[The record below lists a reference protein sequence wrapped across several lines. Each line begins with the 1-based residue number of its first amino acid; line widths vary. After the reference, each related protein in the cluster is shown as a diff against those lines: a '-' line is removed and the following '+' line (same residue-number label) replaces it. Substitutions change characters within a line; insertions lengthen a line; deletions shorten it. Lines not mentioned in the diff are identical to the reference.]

1 MWLHGGLDG
10 VQKGVQKGSSTGIQ
24 MEGPMFC
31 TDPLDNT
38 YPFLKIILQTVQNVL
53 LQYAEKIIKEFSI
66 WCDQGKTAYILMNNI
81 QQLRVQ
87 LEKLYETMGG
97 GGKVLYVYLVVC
109 M

>member
-1 MWLHGGLDG
+1 
-10 VQKGVQKGSSTGIQ
+10 
-24 MEGPMFC
+24 MFC
-31 TDPLDNT
+31 TDPLDIT